1 MFSLS
6 SLLSIS
12 KERVESLG
20 DEELM
25 LVASQ
30 FMWFHNNH
38 VNQWLNGAR
47 RVGSTVV
54 TQNTS
59 SLTSPR

>member
-1 MFSLS
+1 MFALS
-6 SLLSIS
+6 SLLFIS

-30 FMWFHNNH
+30 FMRFHNNH
-38 VNQWLNGAR
+38 VNRWLSGGKEGCFR
-47 RVGSTVV
+47 CGHSEHL
-54 TQNTS
+54 
-59 SLTSPR
+59 SLTCPR